1 MLCLCMANNE
11 YRSVNKNINL
21 KFTAT
26 FLQYVADAEEIL
38 EVKSQVGSAVDLSIL
53 VQKLQ
58 EERAAVALSA
68 FLNRSNTMDSMQD
81 LQPFVLNELD
91 ISRFT
96 LLQVNTKCHLKWLRV
111 GEVG

>member
-1 MLCLCMANNE
+1 M
-11 YRSVNKNINL
+11 
-21 KFTAT
+21 
-26 FLQYVADAEEIL
+26 QYVADAEEIL

-96 LLQVNTKCHLKWLRV
+96 LLQVNIKCHSKW
-111 GEVG
+111 